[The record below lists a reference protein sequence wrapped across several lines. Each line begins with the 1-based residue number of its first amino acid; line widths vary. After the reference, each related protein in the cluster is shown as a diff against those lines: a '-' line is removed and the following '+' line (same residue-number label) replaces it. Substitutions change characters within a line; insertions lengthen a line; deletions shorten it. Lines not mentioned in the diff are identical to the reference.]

1 MKCLALLAENSK
13 NIDKD
18 IVNLY
23 LTQFISLKT
32 FVTDNSCDKSLQ
44 RSYLSILNHILHHT
58 ILVPNVKKKNHIFC
72 FILKFK
78 MYYFA
83 ITRFVK
89 YGISTI
95 GKHGLGQ

>member
-1 MKCLALLAENSK
+1 MKCLALLTENSK

-32 FVTDNSCDKSLQ
+32 CLMDNSREKSLQ

-58 ILVPNVKKKNHIFC
+58 ILEPNVK
-72 FILKFK
+72 
-78 MYYFA
+78 
-83 ITRFVK
+83 
-89 YGISTI
+89 
-95 GKHGLGQ
+95 